1 MATYKVQAPDGS
13 VIELEGPDGASDAQI
28 IQAAQAAYAQRSPA
42 AEPQTTAGGLAG
54 ATARGAALPVAG
66 ATLGAALGAPIGG
79 VGAVPGAI
87 AGAGAG
93 ALVQFVGDPV
103 VDLVNRTLGTQ
114 YRRPTEAMT
123 DLLTRLGVPQA
134 DTEAERIV
142 QATSTG
148 LAGAGGTSALGRAVQ
163 VAAGRA
169 APVAQGVG
177 GALAAQPLQQMAGGA
192 AAGAAGQ
199 TAQEMGAGTGGQV
212 AASLAGG
219 VLGAAATA
227 PRRLAQP
234 SAIERTTREATARG
248 IPVLTS
254 DVAPPQ
260 TFIGRTGQQVG
271 ERIPIAGTGPL
282 REAQQTARVSAVRD
296 LLRQFGADDAAN
308 ASESVMRDLATK
320 RSADLTKYSGLK
332 GEVIDRLS
340 SAGAV
345 PVTRAS
351 QAIDAE
357 IARLQ
362 GLRSE
367 QYTPI
372 IRTLQDWKSSLQG
385 QTLRNIETLRAQIGT
400 AFSGPE
406 LASIRGAGEK
416 SLSAVYGPLRQ
427 DMQDFIGRVGLPRD
441 VAKWQVANRRL
452 SDLADDLDV
461 STVKSVLR
469 SGKATPEDVNRL
481 LFSKKPSEIRAL
493 YSGLTQTGQANAR
506 TAILAR
512 VADDARYT
520 LPDGSAAYS
529 PERFMAS
536 LKKLDP
542 QVGVFFKGDN
552 RAQVDGLVRALN
564 LTTRAGQAPVVT
576 STGQQAVPFLAG
588 SFLVDM
594 LGTAGAATATAGGVG
609 LMARVYES
617 APVRNL
623 MIQLGRTK
631 SGGTEEAAILKRL
644 ISTMQVQADKVQS
657 AQGE

>member
-1 MATYKVQAPDGS
+1 
-13 VIELEGPDGASDAQI
+13 
-28 IQAAQAAYAQRSPA
+28 
-42 AEPQTTAGGLAG
+42 
-54 ATARGAALPVAG
+54 
-66 ATLGAALGAPIGG
+66 
-79 VGAVPGAI
+79 
-87 AGAGAG
+87 
-93 ALVQFVGDPV
+93 
-103 VDLVNRTLGTQ
+103 
-114 YRRPTEAMT
+114 
-123 DLLTRLGVPQA
+123 
-134 DTEAERIV
+134 
-142 QATSTG
+142 
-148 LAGAGGTSALGRAVQ
+148 
-163 VAAGRA
+163 
-169 APVAQGVG
+169 
-177 GALAAQPLQQMAGGA
+177 MAGGA

-332 GEVIDRLS
+332 SEVIDRLS

-345 PVTRAS
+345 PVTRAT

-372 IRTLQDWKSSLQG
+372 IRTLQDWKSSLQN
-385 QTLRNIETLRAQIGT
+385 QTLRNIEELRKQIGT

-452 SDLADDLDV
+452 SELADDLDV

-469 SGKATPEDVNRL
+469 SGNATPEDVNRL

-493 YSGLTQTGQANAR
+493 YSGLTPVGQANAR

-529 PERFMAS
+529 PERFMTS